1 MTVYIKPADLRSYA
15 SNLMTGA
22 GAAEHEAELVAE
34 SLVASNLCGHDS
46 HGVMR
51 VLEYSVQMRDKSLIP
66 NAELKTLMETTAAF
80 AGDAQFGFGQVQMSR
95 CIDKLIPKAKEQG
108 IACGTLR
115 SCGHLGRLGEWAEK
129 VADRGCAVW
138 LTVNDN
144 GVLRCVAPPGGK
156 EPRVSTNP
164 VGIAVPTSQG
174 PLVLDFSTSVVAN
187 GKVRVKMLSGEQCPP
202 GWLLDAEGQPTT
214 DPRVRFTDPRGTIL
228 PLGGEMSFK
237 GFGFSLLLDMLIGG
251 LSGGF
256 CPPAPDGARL
266 SNNVLMVVWD
276 PQRWAGTEHFLGEI
290 DKLIASVR
298 ETPRVSGV
306 DVIRLPGDRSRS
318 LRTEREQN
326 GVPLDEGTWREL
338 SRLAQRFQVAVPDP
352 IGKTQEADR
361 G

>member
-1 MTVYIKPADLRSYA
+1 MTILIKPADLRA
-15 SNLMTGA
+15 FAAQLMIGA
-22 GAAEHEAELVAE
+22 GAAQHEADLVAE

-51 VLEYSVQMRDKSLIP
+51 VLEYSVQMRDKALIP
-66 NAELKTLMETTAAF
+66 HAELKTLMETAAAF

-95 CIDKLIPKAKEQG
+95 CIDLLIPKAERQG

-115 SCGHLGRLGEWAEK
+115 NCGHLGRLGEWAEK
-129 VADRGCAVW
+129 VAERGCAVW

-164 VGIAVPTSQG
+164 VGIAVPTSEG

-187 GKVRVKMLSGEQCPP
+187 GKVRVKMLAGEQCPP
-202 GWLLDAEGQPTT
+202 GWLLDSEGRPTT
-214 DPRVRFTDPRGTIL
+214 DPHVRFTDPRGTIL
-228 PLGGEMSFK
+228 PLGGDQSFK

-251 LSGGF
+251 LSGGY
-256 CPPAPDGARL
+256 CPPAPADARL

-276 PQRWAGTEHFLGEI
+276 PRRWAGTEHFLGEV

-298 ETPRVSGV
+298 ETPRVAGV

-318 LRTEREQN
+318 LREQRERR
-326 GVPLDEGTWREL
+326 GVPLDEGTWNAL
-338 SRLAQRFQVAVPDP
+338 SRLAGRFKVSVPAPLNEETDH
-352 IGKTQEADR
+352 A
-361 G
+361 